1 MPCTA
6 PQRADYGRR
15 RDYAKRDLYTR
26 DASGAVVYLGTTTW
40 AQSSHEARVELC
52 RGHATLT
59 LDDVWSR
66 LNEKA

>member
-1 MPCTA
+1 MPCSAT
-6 PQRADYGRR
+6 QRPDYGHR

-26 DASGAVVYLGTTTW
+26 DHAGAVRYLGTTTW
-40 AQSSHEARVELC
+40 AQSSFEARVEYC

-66 LNEKA
+66 LNERA